1 MERPQV
7 RQIEGQRIEAEREVT
22 GWEAE
27 EILKKYGYG
36 NQQHSTIPERP
47 EVNSTT
53 QLTFEEMCRQEE
65 EKKQIEN
72 QKKLQQM
79 YGPKPITFSGNN
91 GYSSE
96 VKYGQDDEF
105 GFGFKIEITSDMKIP
120 K

>member
-7 RQIEGQRIEAEREVT
+7 RQIEGQRVEAEKEVT

-27 EILKKYGYG
+27 QLLRKYGYG
-36 NQQHSTIPERP
+36 NSQHSTFPEKQIEP
-47 EVNSTT
+47 QN
-53 QLTFEEMCRQEE
+53 QGLTFEEMCRIEQ

-72 QKKLQQM
+72 QKKSQQM
-79 YGPKPITFSGNN
+79 WGPKPITFSGNN

-96 VKYGQDDEF
+96 VKYSQDDEL

>member
-7 RQIEGQRIEAEREVT
+7 RQIEGQKIESEREVT

-27 EILKKYGYG
+27 EILRKYGYG
-36 NQQHSTIPERP
+36 NQQHSTIPEQQKIIQSQP
-47 EVNSTT
+47 
-53 QLTFEEMCRQEE
+53 LTFEEMCRQEE
-65 EKKQIEN
+65 EKRQNEILKKQ
-72 QKKLQQM
+72 QQM
-79 YGPKPITFSGNN
+79 YGPKPITFSGQN

-96 VKYGQDDEF
+96 VKYGQDDEL